1 MKTFFKKLG
10 YRFLVECTKIENTSF
25 PYKTAISEANVK
37 TNRMASTKW
46 TYHNEWS
53 FARNY
58 FIFLKILFQF
68 KNVLKRVDLMYQR
81 SRYPYSYFSEAPGV
95 SFEGAFSLLVSLN
108 KLLSSY
114 YKYLKTPKLYIQFT
128 HFLWRTCL
136 TSLIFLVVFN
146 VCLYV
151 FCHLYLVSYVLC
163 RYGCGIY

>member
-1 MKTFFKKLG
+1 MHQ
-10 YRFLVECTKIENTSF
+10 VENTSF

-95 SFEGAFSLLVSLN
+95 LFDGAFSLLVSLN
-108 KLLSSY
+108 KLFSSY